1 MTRRLAALLV
11 ALAASIALSAGAGA
25 TIARAADPTLP
36 LAGIVI
42 AIDPGHNGGNAA
54 HAAAIAK
61 LVWVGTRWKPCNKV
75 GTATV
80 SGYPEHA
87 FNFSV
92 ALRVRARLEALG
104 ATVYLTRTTDT
115 GWGPCVT
122 TRGRFGAKVGAD
134 LLVSIHADGSTSTH
148 RGFFVMRPAFVTRY
162 TDDIYTT
169 SARLARAMRS
179 GLLAVGLPMANY
191 YATNGIKVR
200 NDLGTLNLS
209 NVPAVELE
217 LGNMKNASDARRMKS
232 TTGRSLYAA
241 GVVAGIRA
249 YLGR

>member
-1 MTRRLAALLV
+1 MTRPAAALLAALV
-11 ALAASIALSAGAGA
+11 AALTLAGGPGAA
-25 TIARAADPTLP
+25 TARAADPTLP
-36 LAGIVI
+36 LAGIVV

-54 HAAAIAK
+54 HAAEIAK

-75 GTATV
+75 GTSTV
-80 SGYPEHA
+80 SGFSEHH
-87 FNFSV
+87 FNWLV
-92 ALRVRARLEALG
+92 AGRVKVRLEALG
-104 ATVYLTRTTDT
+104 ATVYLTRTSDI

-148 RGFFVMRPAFVTRY
+148 RGFFVMRPAYVTGY
-162 TDDIYTT
+162 TDDIYTSST
-169 SARLARAMRS
+169 RLARAMRA
-179 GLLAVGLPMANY
+179 GLLATGLPIANY
-191 YATNGIKVR
+191 YATDGIKVR

-209 NVPAVELE
+209 DVPAVELE
-217 LGNMKNASDARRMKS
+217 LGNMKNGSDARRMTS
-232 TTGRSLYAA
+232 LSGRALYAA